1 MKKEISKLVI
11 ALDGPAGA
19 GKSTVARLVAERF
32 GLTYIDTGA
41 MYRAV
46 TWLALRH
53 KLSMPN
59 QQAELMRL
67 LIDAEI
73 KLLPAEKRSDS
84 NETFQKV
91 FLNEQEITEQIR
103 TPEITQLV
111 SIISAIPEVREHLV
125 KLQQRMGA
133 AGGVILDGRD
143 IGSTVFPKA
152 DLKVFLVASS
162 QERALRRQ
170 KQLMSLNIDC
180 KLQDIQND
188 IEKRDYLDYS
198 RKVSPLRQAKDAI
211 LIDTDNLLIDEVVNR
226 ISHLIEDLISS

>member
-53 KLSMPN
+53 KLNMPN
-59 QQAELMRL
+59 QQAELMGL
-67 LIDAEI
+67 LLDAEI

-103 TPEITQLV
+103 TPEITQSV

-211 LIDTDNLLIDEVVNR
+211 LVDTDNLSIDEVVNQ
-226 ISHLIEDLISS
+226 ISHLIEDLTCS